1 MICAGVATLLW
12 LLSYSW
18 IPFAADGR
26 DSGPPISFPLLSEA
40 AALIVA
46 TVGLGFGLWSRRR
59 TRSGTPEHRLGLRG
73 LALNALVIGL
83 VIVPNVVALW
93 LLPALR

>member
-1 MICAGVATLLW
+1 MLW

-18 IPFAADGR
+18 IPFAASGR
-26 DSGPPISFPLLSEA
+26 DSGSLILFPLLSEA
-40 AALIVA
+40 AALVVA
-46 TVGLGFGLWSRRR
+46 IVGLGFGLSSRRR
-59 TRSGTPEHRLGLRG
+59 TRSGTPERRLGLRG